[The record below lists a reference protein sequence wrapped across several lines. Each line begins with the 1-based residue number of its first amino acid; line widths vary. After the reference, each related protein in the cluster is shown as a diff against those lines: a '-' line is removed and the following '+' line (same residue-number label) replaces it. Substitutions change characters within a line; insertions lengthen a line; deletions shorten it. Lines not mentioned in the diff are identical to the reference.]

1 MSSEAGRLNPELRDN
16 PKNLY
21 LLTNIYIKQWGTKTK
36 GVLRVL
42 QSLQIS
48 IAKRILEDSNMEATE
63 GSEEVEEEIKD
74 NEEPSLYEIRGILV
88 EIQITV
94 SDIQRKQNHFAEESL
109 TLRKDFNL
117 QEMELAS
124 AKSDLEKVKKEN
136 TRLQRGLED
145 VRKKEAR
152 REEEREELYVL

>member
-21 LLTNIYIKQWGTKTK
+21 LFTNIYIKQWGTKTK

-63 GSEEVEEEIKD
+63 GSEQVEEEIKD

-88 EIQITV
+88 EIQITACV
-94 SDIQRKQNHFAEESL
+94 AHPTETKPFCQRINH
-109 TLRKDFNL
+109 TL
-117 QEMELAS
+117 
-124 AKSDLEKVKKEN
+124 
-136 TRLQRGLED
+136 
-145 VRKKEAR
+145 
-152 REEEREELYVL
+152 